1 MAAGNPTVTC
11 QNDEYQCEIVK
22 GNTVL
27 RKYCAYL
34 PALLMDFCFSAIF
47 TNTAFYSSYLHL
59 SSTFLGTL
67 TAISTGIYVILVIP
81 LGRLSD
87 RIERTYNLAAGCLLL
102 AVLSFILPF
111 CFRKLHLAVV
121 FPCVGISQAFFWP
134 AYEAWLAERGSD
146 GHMIKRLMLF
156 NLFWSIGI
164 TAGPVT
170 SSYLYQGSNPVIPFY
185 LAGGFSLLNWSIV
198 FFHAKLHKDIK
209 NAATPTPNL
218 ESTWVATQSPPA
230 SQHVYLQIA
239 RIANFGS
246 WFSLGVLRRIAPKL
260 TLEMGI
266 SARMFGNLM
275 LTLGGVQTLTFLWF
289 GTKYSTR
296 WHYRLLPLVCVQF
309 LAVMGFAGMWCL
321 THAVLWALAFATMAV
336 CAGVTYFSSLYYSLH
351 GEKNKGDKSGWHEAI
366 LGTGI
371 LFGPFLGGVFADSA
385 LGIKSPYLLC
395 AGVIAICIFLE
406 GLSWVWAGE
415 HRSK

>member
-1 MAAGNPTVTC
+1 
-11 QNDEYQCEIVK
+11 
-22 GNTVL
+22 
-27 RKYCAYL
+27 
-34 PALLMDFCFSAIF
+34 MDFCFSAIF

-59 SSTFLGTL
+59 SSTFLGTI
-67 TAISTGIYVILVIP
+67 TAISAGIYVILVIP

-102 AVLSFILPF
+102 AILSFSLPF
-111 CFRKLHLAVV
+111 CSRKLHLALV
-121 FPCVGISQAFFWP
+121 FLCVGISQALFWP
-134 AYEAWLAERGSD
+134 AYEAWLAERGS
-146 GHMIKRLMLF
+146 GRYLIKRLRLF
-156 NLFWSIGI
+156 NLFWSTGI

-170 SSYLYQGSNPVIPFY
+170 SSYLYRGSNPVIPFY
-185 LAGGFSLLNWSIV
+185 LAGGFSLLNWFIIYS
-198 FFHAKLHKDIK
+198 HAKFHKGAK
-209 NAATPTPNL
+209 NHATPTSSL
-218 ESTWVATQSPPA
+218 ETTWVTTQSPPT

-239 RIANFGS
+239 RIANFAS

-266 SARMFGNLM
+266 PAKMFGNLM

-289 GTKYSTR
+289 GTDYSTR
-296 WHYRLLPLVCVQF
+296 LHYRLFPLVCVQF

-321 THAVLWALAFATMAV
+321 THAILWALAFATIAV
-336 CAGVTYFSSLYYSLH
+336 CAAVTYFSSLYYSLH
-351 GEKNKGDKSGWHEAI
+351 EEKNKGDKSGWHEAI
-366 LGTGI
+366 LGSGI

-395 AGVIAICIFLE
+395 AGVIAICICLE